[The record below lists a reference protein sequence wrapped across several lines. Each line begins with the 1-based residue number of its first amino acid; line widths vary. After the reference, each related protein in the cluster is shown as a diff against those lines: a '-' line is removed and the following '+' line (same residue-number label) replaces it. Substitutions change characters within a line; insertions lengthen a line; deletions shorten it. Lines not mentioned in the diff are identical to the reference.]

1 MSKRIVLCFDG
12 TENQLGESNTNI
24 AKLYQLLEQEKADE
38 QIIFYD
44 PGIGSKSFAQKHA
57 GLFSRWFHTIKELYF
72 GYGLQAHI
80 EGGLRFLIEHYVP
93 GDKVFLFGFA
103 RGAFT
108 ARSLAGMLERT
119 GLLKKELTH
128 LINAQTKI
136 YNKCGYE
143 SSNQPKGQLRA
154 QEFKQTFGREC
165 PVHFIGVWDTVSAL
179 YGLASKRFHDCTLS
193 EEIPYGYHALALNED
208 RVLFASEKWNFP
220 NEVTENKKQIWFA
233 GCHSDVGGKHPESGL
248 GDITLQWMLDYAR
261 SPGGEDNNAI
271 GVLIKNDKDNKDDKK
286 DNTGVLVKK
295 DYESVY
301 NIKPDPLAKL
311 HSEDNKWLKNARL
324 TAARLAGAI
333 GGGAIIAVAILTTI
347 FGLLTL
353 ETAIL
358 EEVRLEGAILAIT
371 ILAVTILA
379 VVLGTT
385 LGAILAAAIS
395 GIAIL
400 EAAILEAAISRIAIL
415 KAVRSRKLIL
425 AIAILVVILEIV
437 ILIAIG
443 ETIGGVIGKL
453 ILVAI
458 LLVTILGIAILGA
471 KMLGTTRS
479 IGAMEGVMTVAIGVT
494 IFLTISIGAMLETL
508 GESIMFILIMGGPIL
523 LVAISG
529 IIILA
534 TKILAAKILAA
545 KRLGTTI
552 AKFAILVVAIF
563 LAIFLAIPIG
573 VILEKGGVEI
583 SLAIILG
590 IVILAAKM
598 SGTTVAK
605 FAILAGM
612 TVAIIFAASLIGAI
626 SELGEGGAVLL
637 VIIAVI
643 LAVAILATVLFATT
657 IALLFIGL
665 RVRRKIVASN
675 PEAKPLI
682 HESVQMRMDA
692 DKDYEKQMDALFA
705 ANDLQLSDIEFVK
718 K

>member
-1 MSKRIVLCFDG
+1 MIMSKRIVLCFDSA
-12 TENQLGESNTNI
+12 ENQLGESNTNI
-24 AKLYQLLEQEKADE
+24 AKLYRLLEQEKADE

-57 GLFSRWFHTIKELYF
+57 GLFSRWLHTIKELHF

-108 ARSLAGMLERT
+108 ARSLAGILERT

-128 LINAQTKI
+128 LIKAQTKI

-143 SSNQPKGQLRA
+143 SSNQPKGQIRA
-154 QEFKQTFGREC
+154 QKFKKNLAREC

-220 NEVTENKKQIWFA
+220 DQVTENKKQVWFA

-286 DNTGVLVKK
+286 DDAGVLVKK

-311 HSEDNKWLKNARL
+311 HSENNKWLKNARL
-324 TAARLAGAI
+324 TTARLAEAI
-333 GGGAIIAVAILTTI
+333 GGGAIIAVAILAVVLVTTL
-347 FGLLTL
+347 G
-353 ETAIL
+353 AIL
-358 EEVRLEGAILAIT
+358 DGVRSEILAIT

-379 VVLGTT
+379 VVLAIAT
-385 LGAILAAAIS
+385 LGAILEAAIS

-400 EAAILEAAISRIAIL
+400 EAAVLEAATSRIVIL

-453 ILVAI
+453 ILAAI

-471 KMLGTTRS
+471 KMLETTRS

-494 IFLTISIGAMLETL
+494 IFLIISIGAMLETL
-508 GESIMFILIMGGPIL
+508 VESILFTLTLGPIL
-523 LVAISG
+523 LVILSG
-529 IIILA
+529 IVIL
-534 TKILAAKILAA
+534 LAKM
-545 KRLGTTI
+545 LGTTI
-552 AKFAILVVAIF
+552 AKFA
-563 LAIFLAIPIG
+563 
-573 VILEKGGVEI
+573 EKK
-583 SLAIILG
+583 L
-590 IVILAAKM
+590 
-598 SGTTVAK
+598 GTTVAK
-605 FAILAGM
+605 MLGTTIGGGAILKTAIYIVAILAGM
-612 TVAIIFAASLIGAI
+612 AIAIIFAASLIG
-626 SELGEGGAVLL
+626 
-637 VIIAVI
+637 
-643 LAVAILATVLFATT
+643 AILATVLFATT

-665 RVRRKIVASN
+665 RVKRKIVASN
-675 PEAKPLI
+675 PEAKPLL
-682 HESVQMRMDA
+682 HESVQTRMNEDE
-692 DKDYEKQMDALFA
+692 DYEKQMNALLK